1 MKKMFFFAAVASV
14 AFVSCTKDV
23 ETPAN
28 NVGSNE
34 PAITFEV
41 GSPLSVSTRG
51 KGAVGGTGIGSDVN
65 TWKGETLNVFMFE
78 KGTMN
83 LAFNQTTNAYYFE
96 NAEIIAPNGTSSAAG
111 VASGI
116 ATYGDPQYFP
126 SSGDFDFYA
135 YHGDDAV
142 VGILSLYDTQTSL
155 KAAVEIDGTQDLM
168 IAKAG
173 LNKTDSTTYEKADS
187 YNYERIYSAYAA
199 RRGVNPRFTFKHLL
213 SRFVFQAEAAQEA
226 AAGANGIKITKIV
239 VKAPSVGV
247 MTIASLDEKELGV
260 VFGNEATDSLD
271 MYLHPCND
279 EGEMVAKELV
289 YGENVRLGESML
301 LPAGATEYVADIY
314 YEQTKDNGTTIY
326 DIYTAPIILKGNKPF
341 EAGYQYKV
349 NIKVYDFQEIKL
361 TADLQ
366 AWKEGEDI
374 PVDSEQ

>member
-14 AFVSCTKDV
+14 AFASCTKDV
-23 ETPAN
+23 EAPAYN
-28 NVGSNE
+28 AGSNE

-41 GSPLSVSTRG
+41 GSPLNVNVRG
-51 KGAVGGTGIGSDVN
+51 KGAVGGTGTKDDPN

-83 LAFNQTTNAYYFE
+83 LAYNQTTGAYYFE
-96 NAEIIAPNGTSSAAG
+96 NAEITAPNGTSSAAG
-111 VASGI
+111 IASGI

-126 SSGDFDFYA
+126 SSGNFDFFA

-142 VGILSLYDTQTSL
+142 IGILSLYETQNSL
-155 KAAVEIDGTQDLM
+155 KAAVEINGTQDLM

-173 LNKTDSTTYEKADS
+173 LNDTDSTTYEKADS
-187 YNYERIYSAYAA
+187 YNYDRIYSAYAA

-226 AAGANGIKITKIV
+226 AAGENGIKITKIV
-239 VKAPSVGV
+239 VKAPSVGT

-260 VFGNEATDSLD
+260 AFGNETTDSLD

-279 EGEMVAKELV
+279 EGEMVAEELI
-289 YGENVRLGESML
+289 YKENVRLGESML
-301 LPAGATEYVADIY
+301 LPAGGTEYIADIY
-314 YEQTKDNGTTIY
+314 YEQKKSNGTTIY
-326 DIYTAPIILKGNKPF
+326 DVYTAPIALSNNESFK
-341 EAGYQYKV
+341 AGYQYKV

-361 TADLQ
+361 TADLE

-374 PVDSEQ
+374 PVDSEL